1 MRLHARSVGPKL
13 DPWAPR
19 AGSVHSVFARA
30 INLLVGED
38 MWTVLGAGRH
48 DAPFGVRLAGGD
60 SGAGFEV
67 KPADCVDV
75 RAGFLRVGRL
85 IIDCR
90 SASRWTPKPWGP
102 LAPGITSR
110 LAAVEERALARAWAR
125 SVDLATDVKSAL
137 GGSDAELASAVLRSV
152 GSGPGMTPAGDD
164 VLVGM
169 LAVLSSGAAGP
180 EGARLTAR
188 LRAALAPALST
199 TTDVSRHLLT
209 QAARGLPARALH
221 DLAGAIVEGATDAVL
236 RDLLQVVLDA
246 GSTSGG
252 DACLGLVAACR
263 VSFVNAQ
270 RAAA

>member
-48 DAPFGVRLAGGD
+48 DAPFGVRLADGD
-60 SGAGFEV
+60 SGAGFDV
-67 KPADCVDV
+67 KPSDRVDV
-75 RAGFLRVGRL
+75 RAGFLRVGPL

-102 LAPGITSR
+102 LAPGIASR
-110 LAAVEERALARAWAR
+110 LAALEERALTRAWAR
-125 SVDLATDVKSAL
+125 SADLATDLRLAL
-137 GGSDAELASAVLRSV
+137 GRSDGELASAVRRSV
-152 GSGPGMTPAGDD
+152 GSGPGLTPSGDD

-169 LAVLSSGAAGP
+169 LAVLSSVAAGP

-188 LRAALAPALST
+188 LRAALAPALSS

-209 QAARGLPARALH
+209 QAARGLTARALH
-221 DLAGAIVEGATDAVL
+221 DLAGALVEGATEAVL
-236 RDLLQVVLDA
+236 RDLLQEVLDS

-263 VSFVNAQ
+263 VSFVNQ